1 MDVFCE
7 YIVKVKKN
15 PVELT
20 ISALGIILAVILL
33 GFSLFFLFTPFSG
46 FVLLI
51 DAGVVYGAY
60 ILITHFN
67 VEYEYILTNGDIDID
82 KIIAKR
88 KRKRVLSFST
98 KEFEIVAPYKQGE
111 NYTNVLDLGTRNY
124 ENAYYAVF
132 SKDGQKKT
140 LVFNPPQKMIEAM
153 KTYSPRTV
161 HLKGEIENY

>member
-15 PVELT
+15 PAELT

-33 GFSLFFLFTPFSG
+33 GFSLFFLFTPFSS

-82 KIIAKR
+82 KITAKR